1 MSASYARSGGILV
14 CLWSQNN
21 PFILLECAHEVCN
34 ASLSC
39 ALHCDQCSPPPPH
52 VRKCALYWAVYWSP
66 LKCLPW
72 SFMNRPYMNILH
84 AFYAP

>member
-1 MSASYARSGGILV
+1 MSASYAHSGGILV

-34 ASLSC
+34 ALPQC
-39 ALHCDQCSPPPPH
+39 ALLCDQCPPPPPH

-66 LKCLPW
+66 IECLPW
-72 SFMNRPYMNILH
+72 RFMNRLYMNI
-84 AFYAP
+84 